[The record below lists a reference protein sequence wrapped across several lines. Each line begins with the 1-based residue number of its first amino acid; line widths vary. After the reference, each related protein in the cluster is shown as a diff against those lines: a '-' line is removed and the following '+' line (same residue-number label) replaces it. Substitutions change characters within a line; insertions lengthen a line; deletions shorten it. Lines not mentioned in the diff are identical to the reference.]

1 MADRLLTLQRCQELF
16 AELLKHSQADETEL
30 LIGGG
35 THSLTRF
42 ANNTIHQ
49 NVAEEGYALSVR
61 TSFGQRTARATTN
74 RFDAESLKRVVAEA
88 TSLARQQ
95 QPDAEL
101 LPMPGP
107 QQYEPV
113 NRYFEETANATADQR
128 AHGAVAAIHIAE
140 SSGQVA
146 AGTLST
152 GEGMHALLN
161 SRGLAAYYRGSH
173 AEFSFTATAP
183 TSTGWAKKTVP
194 EFREINAE
202 ALAAEACRIAA
213 RSAEPREIPPE
224 RYVTILSPAAVLDL
238 LGFLFYDFSGQALRD
253 QRSFLTGRVGEKL
266 FGENISITD
275 DVYHPLQSGA
285 PFDGEGLPRQRLRLV
300 ERGVIK
306 ELAYSRQSAKVAG
319 VTPTGHG
326 FPLPNEA
333 GEFPSNIVIAGGT
346 SSIDKMVA
354 STERGILVTRLWY
367 IREVDPYKKIL
378 TGMTRDGTFLVEN
391 GKVQYGIRNFRFN
404 ESLVDMLNAVEMMA
418 KPERSSGEESFP
430 MVVPAMKVSSFHF
443 TEATKF

>member
-1 MADRLLTLQRCQELF
+1 MIDPQRCQEIF
-16 AELLKHSQADETEL
+16 AELLKYSQADETEL

-61 TSFGQRTARATTN
+61 CVFGQRTARATTN
-74 RFDAESLKRVVAEA
+74 RFDVESLKRVVAEA
-88 TSLARQQ
+88 STLARQQ
-95 QPDAEL
+95 QPDPEL
-101 LPMPGP
+101 LSMPGP

-113 NRYFEETANATADQR
+113 HRYFVATSQASADER
-128 AHGAVAAIHIAE
+128 AQGAVSAIRIAE
-140 SSGQVA
+140 RNRQVA

-152 GEGMHALLN
+152 GEAMHALLN
-161 SRGLAAYYRGSH
+161 SRGLTAYYRGTN

-183 TSTGWAKKTVP
+183 SSTGWAKQSTP
-194 EFREINAE
+194 DLRDINPGELAE
-202 ALAAEACRIAA
+202 EACRIAA
-213 RSAEPREIPPE
+213 RSAEPREIPPG

-238 LGFLFYDFSGQALRD
+238 VGFMFCDFSGQALRD
-253 QRSFLTGRVGEKL
+253 QRGFLTGRVGEKL

-275 DVYHPLQSGA
+275 DAYHALQTGA
-285 PFDGEGLPRQRLRLV
+285 PFDGEGIPRQRLNLV
-300 ERGVIK
+300 EKGVVK
-306 ELAYSRQSAKVAG
+306 ELAYSRQSAKHAG
-319 VTPTGHG
+319 VALTGHG
-326 FPLPNEA
+326 FSLPNEM
-333 GEFPSNIVIAGGT
+333 GEFPMNIVIAGST
-346 SSIDKMVA
+346 HSIDEMIA

-391 GKVQYGIRNFRFN
+391 GKVQHGIRNFRFN
-404 ESLVDMLNAVEMMA
+404 ESLVDLLNAVEMMS